1 MSEFWVSKK
10 RYWCKYCGISIADD
24 APSRQHHESGLRHK
38 GNVDRYIR
46 DIYKTSEKKKK
57 DAAEEEREL
66 KRIDAAAREAYAKD
80 IGSGAAAAS
89 TSASS
94 SSTPAQRAPAAKPPP
109 PKPTDKFAN
118 YSTAESLGFV
128 DEAAVEAQRRQ
139 TEGLA
144 GDWQLVLPTPSA
156 PKSKTPEE
164 NGKRGF
170 QPAQAEEKTAA
181 ESSRNFRVGER
192 KIGSGLEEIWE
203 PDIPIRVKVKTETQL
218 AQPGEQETKPKT
230 EIDYGLPQAT
240 EKPVWKPTT
249 WAKAGEM
256 KQEVKEEPSEKVK
269 AEEPSPELSLTDPDS
284 AQPSGLDPVP
294 PPQPTPSPTEPPVK
308 NEPEEPKLD
317 EIAPPSGGGLFR
329 KRKAPPTTAGTRGVK
344 KR

>member
-94 SSTPAQRAPAAKPPP
+94 SSSAPARQPATAKPAP
-109 PKPTDKFAN
+109 PKSTDKFAN

-128 DEAAVEAQRRQ
+128 DEAVLEAQRRQ
-139 TEGLA
+139 TEGVA
-144 GDWQLVLPTPSA
+144 GEWQLVLPTPPA

-164 NGKRGF
+164 TGKRAL
-170 QPAQAEEKTAA
+170 QPAQAEEKAAA

-192 KIGSGLEEIWE
+192 KVGAGLQEIWE
-203 PDIPIRVKVKTETQL
+203 PDIPIRIKVKAETQGP
-218 AQPGEQETKPKT
+218 QPEQQEVKPKT

-249 WAKAGEM
+249 WSKGGDV
-256 KQEVKEEPSEKVK
+256 KHEVKEESKEGIK
-269 AEEPSPELSLTDPDS
+269 AEEPTDTAPDPAS
-284 AQPSGLDPVP
+284 STETPVP
-294 PPQPTPSPTEPPVK
+294 PQSTPPPAEPPVK

-317 EIAPPSGGGLFR
+317 EIAPPSGGGMFR

>member
-57 DAAEEEREL
+57 DAAEEALEL
-66 KRIDAAAREAYAKD
+66 KRIDAAAKEAYAKD

-89 TSASS
+89 TSASAS
-94 SSTPAQRAPAAKPPP
+94 SSVPGYKPAGAKPPP

-118 YSTAESLGFV
+118 YSTAESLGYV
-128 DEAAVEAQRRQ
+128 DEAVAEAQRRQ
-139 TEGLA
+139 TEGVA
-144 GDWQLVLPTPSA
+144 GAWELVLPTPPA

-164 NGKRGF
+164 GGKRML
-170 QPAQAEEKTAA
+170 QPAQTEEKAAA

-192 KIGSGLEEIWE
+192 KVAAGLQEIWE
-203 PDIPIRVKVKTETQL
+203 PDIPIRVKVKSE
-218 AQPGEQETKPKT
+218 AQVAKAEQEEVKPKT
-230 EIDYGLPQAT
+230 EIDYGLPQAS

-249 WAKAGEM
+249 WSKAGEV
-256 KQEVKEEPSEKVK
+256 KQESCYRPTRALWYRTKWNQPHHLNLRHHLPSHWSKVSPK
-269 AEEPSPELSLTDPDS
+269 SPSSMKRRHLPVVVCSVNAKPHRRQQGPE
-284 AQPSGLDPVP
+284 A
-294 PPQPTPSPTEPPVK
+294 
-308 NEPEEPKLD
+308 
-317 EIAPPSGGGLFR
+317 
-329 KRKAPPTTAGTRGVK
+329 
-344 KR
+344 

>member
-24 APSRQHHESGLRHK
+24 APSRQHHENGLRHK
-38 GNVDRYIR
+38 GNVERYIR

-57 DAAEEEREL
+57 DAAEEEREM

-80 IGSGAAAAS
+80 ISSGAAAAS

-94 SSTPAQRAPAAKPPP
+94 SSTTPAPRPAAAAKPPP
-109 PKPTDKFAN
+109 PKSTDKFAN

-128 DEAAVEAQRRQ
+128 DEAVLEAQRRQ
-139 TEGLA
+139 TEGVA
-144 GDWQLVLPTPSA
+144 GEWQLVLPTAPA
-156 PKSKTPEE
+156 PKLKTPEE
-164 NGKRGF
+164 GEKRGL
-170 QPAQAEEKTAA
+170 QPAQTEEKAAA

-192 KIGSGLEEIWE
+192 KVGAGLQDIWE
-203 PDIPIRVKVKTETQL
+203 PDIPIRIKVKTE
-218 AQPGEQETKPKT
+218 AQPPGSEQPEVKPKT

-240 EKPVWKPTT
+240 EKPVWKPTA
-249 WAKAGEM
+249 WSKAG
-256 KQEVKEEPSEKVK
+256 EVKEEVQESKEGIKT
-269 AEEPSPELSLTDPDS
+269 EEPTAKASSTD
-284 AQPSGLDPVP
+284 AVP
-294 PPQPTPSPTEPPVK
+294 RPQPTPPPEPPVK

-317 EIAPPSGGGLFR
+317 EIAPPPGGGLFR

>member
-89 TSASS
+89 ASASS
-94 SSTPAQRAPAAKPPP
+94 SSSAPAQRAPAAKPPP

-128 DEAAVEAQRRQ
+128 DEAVLEAQKRQ

-144 GDWQLVLPTPSA
+144 GEWQLVLPTPA
-156 PKSKTPEE
+156 PKSKTTEE
-164 NGKRGF
+164 TEKRGL
-170 QPAQAEEKTAA
+170 QPAQTEEKAAA

-192 KIGSGLEEIWE
+192 KVGAGLQEIWE
-203 PDIPIRVKVKTETQL
+203 PDIPIRVKVKTETQP
-218 AQPGEQETKPKT
+218 AQSQEQEAKPKA

-249 WAKAGEM
+249 WSKTREV
-256 KQEVKEEPSEKVK
+256 KQEVKEEPSDKIKE
-269 AEEPSPELSLTDPDS
+269 EEPSPTLLPTDATS
-284 AQPSGLDPVP
+284 APLPQSTP
-294 PPQPTPSPTEPPVK
+294 PPPPAEPPVK
-308 NEPEEPKLD
+308 SEPEEPKLE
-317 EIAPPSGGGLFR
+317 EIAPPSGGGGLFR

>member
-24 APSRQHHESGLRHK
+24 APSRQHHENGLRHK
-38 GNVDRYIR
+38 GNVERYIR

-57 DAAEEEREL
+57 DAAEEEREM

-80 IGSGAAAAS
+80 ISSGAAAAS

-94 SSTPAQRAPAAKPPP
+94 SSTAPAPRPAAATKPPP
-109 PKPTDKFAN
+109 PKSTDKFAN

-128 DEAAVEAQRRQ
+128 DEAALEAQRRQ
-139 TEGLA
+139 TEGVA
-144 GDWQLVLPTPSA
+144 GEWQLVLPTAPA
-156 PKSKTPEE
+156 PKPKSAEE
-164 NGKRGF
+164 GEKRGL
-170 QPAQAEEKTAA
+170 QPAQTEEKAAA

-192 KIGSGLEEIWE
+192 KVGAGLQDIWE
-203 PDIPIRVKVKTETQL
+203 PDIPIRIKVKTETQP
-218 AQPGEQETKPKT
+218 AGSEQPEVKPKT

-240 EKPVWKPTT
+240 EKPVWKPTA
-249 WAKAGEM
+249 WSKAGEV
-256 KQEVKEEPSEKVK
+256 KQEVQEESTEGIKTEEPT
-269 AEEPSPELSLTDPDS
+269 AEAPLTD
-284 AQPSGLDPVP
+284 AVP
-294 PPQPTPSPTEPPVK
+294 PPQPTPPPEPPVK

>member
-24 APSRQHHESGLRHK
+24 APSRQHHESGQRHK

-57 DAAEEEREL
+57 DAAEEEREM

-80 IGSGAAAAS
+80 IGSGAAAGS
-89 TSASS
+89 TSTASS
-94 SSTPAQRAPAAKPPP
+94 SSAPAPRPAAAKPPP
-109 PKPTDKFAN
+109 AKPTDKFAN

-128 DEAAVEAQRRQ
+128 DEAALEAQRRQ

-144 GDWQLVLPTPSA
+144 GEWQLVLPTA
-156 PKSKTPEE
+156 PPPKTKTPEE
-164 NGKRGF
+164 GEKRGL
-170 QPAQAEEKTAA
+170 QPAQTEEKAAA

-192 KIGSGLEEIWE
+192 KVGAGLQEIWE
-203 PDIPIRVKVKTETQL
+203 PDIPIRVKVKAEAQS
-218 AQPGEQETKPKT
+218 AQPEQPEVKPKT

-240 EKPVWKPTT
+240 EKPVWKPTA
-249 WAKAGEM
+249 WSKAGDV
-256 KQEVKEEPSEKVK
+256 KQEVKEESKEGIKT
-269 AEEPSPELSLTDPDS
+269 EPIDEVPLTDAGSVPTE
-284 AQPSGLDPVP
+284 AAP
-294 PPQPTPSPTEPPVK
+294 PPQPTPPPTEPPVK

-317 EIAPPSGGGLFR
+317 EVAPPGGGGLFR
-329 KRKAPPTTAGTRGVK
+329 KRKAAPTTAGSRGVK

>member
-24 APSRQHHESGLRHK
+24 APSRQHHESGQRHK

-46 DIYKTSEKKKK
+46 DIQMTGEKKKK
-57 DAAEEEREL
+57 DAAEEEREM

-89 TSASS
+89 TSSS
-94 SSTPAQRAPAAKPPP
+94 SSAPAPRPAAAKPPP

-128 DEAAVEAQRRQ
+128 DEAVLEAQRRQ

-144 GDWQLVLPTPSA
+144 GEWQLVLPTAPA
-156 PKSKTPEE
+156 PKSKIPEE
-164 NGKRGF
+164 GEKRGF
-170 QPAQAEEKTAA
+170 QPAQTEERAAA

-192 KIGSGLEEIWE
+192 KVGAGLQEIWE
-203 PDIPIRVKVKTETQL
+203 PDIPIRVKVKAEAQSTQPE
-218 AQPGEQETKPKT
+218 QPEVKPKT

-240 EKPVWKPTT
+240 EKPTWKPTA
-249 WAKAGEM
+249 WSKAGEV
-256 KQEVKEEPSEKVK
+256 KQEVKEESKEGIKT
-269 AEEPSPELSLTDPDS
+269 EPLVEALPTDTDS
-284 AQPSGLDPVP
+284 VLPPNTQEAP
-294 PPQPTPSPTEPPVK
+294 PPQPSPPPAEPPIK

-317 EIAPPSGGGLFR
+317 EVAPPSGGGLFR
-329 KRKAPPTTAGTRGVK
+329 KRKAAPTTAGTRGAK

>member
-1 MSEFWVSKK
+1 MSEYWVSKK

-24 APSRQHHESGLRHK
+24 APSRQHHEGGLRHK

-94 SSTPAQRAPAAKPPP
+94 SSSAPAHRPAAAKPPP

-128 DEAAVEAQRRQ
+128 DEAVLEAQRRQ
-139 TEGLA
+139 TEGIA
-144 GDWQLVLPTPSA
+144 GDWQLVLPTAPA

-164 NGKRGF
+164 GGKRTL
-170 QPAQAEEKTAA
+170 QPAQTEEAA
-181 ESSRNFRVGER
+181 AATSSRNFRVGER
-192 KIGSGLEEIWE
+192 KVGAGLEEIWE
-203 PDIPIRVKVKTETQL
+203 PDIPIRVKVKTEAQS
-218 AQPGEQETKPKT
+218 AQPEQEEVKPKT

-240 EKPVWKPTT
+240 EKPMWKPTT
-249 WAKAGEM
+249 WSKAGEI
-256 KQEVKEEPSEKVK
+256 KQEVKGEPEEGIKTEEAPS
-269 AEEPSPELSLTDPDS
+269 ASADPIPPPNTE
-284 AQPSGLDPVP
+284 AVP
-294 PPQPTPSPTEPPVK
+294 PPPPTPPPTEPPVK
-308 NEPEEPKLD
+308 SEPEEPKLD
-317 EIAPPSGGGLFR
+317 EAPPSGGGLFR

>member
-57 DAAEEEREL
+57 DAAEEEREM
-66 KRIDAAAREAYAKD
+66 KRIDAAAKEAYAKD
-80 IGSGAAAAS
+80 IGSGAAAES
-89 TSASS
+89 TSTAASS
-94 SSTPAQRAPAAKPPP
+94 SAPVRQPAAAKPPP
-109 PKPTDKFAN
+109 PKSTDKFAN

-128 DEAAVEAQRRQ
+128 DEAALEAQRRQ
-139 TEGLA
+139 TEGVA
-144 GDWQLVLPTPSA
+144 GEWELVLPTARA

-164 NGKRGF
+164 GGKRGL
-170 QPAQAEEKTAA
+170 QPAETEEQAAA
-181 ESSRNFRVGER
+181 QSSRNFRVGEL
-192 KIGSGLEEIWE
+192 KVGAGLQEIWE
-203 PDIPIRVKVKTETQL
+203 PDIPIRIKVK
-218 AQPGEQETKPKT
+218 GEQPTQSEQPEVKPKT
-230 EIDYGLPQAT
+230 EIDYGLPQAS
-240 EKPVWKPTT
+240 EKPVWKPTA
-249 WAKAGEM
+249 WSKAGDV
-256 KQEVKEEPSEKVK
+256 KQEVKEEPTDGMGT
-269 AEEPSPELSLTDPDS
+269 EESPAGVPPTGTDS
-284 AQPSGLDPVP
+284 ALPSSTEVVP
-294 PPQPTPSPTEPPVK
+294 PPQPTPPPTEPPVK